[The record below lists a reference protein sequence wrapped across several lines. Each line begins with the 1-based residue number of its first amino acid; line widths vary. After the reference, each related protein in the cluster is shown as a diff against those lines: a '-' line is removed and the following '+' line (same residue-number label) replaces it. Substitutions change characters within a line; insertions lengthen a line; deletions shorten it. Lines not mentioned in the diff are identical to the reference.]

1 VIGLDWQLPL
11 RTSWNRIGYDRPVQ
25 GNLDP
30 TALLAPWAE
39 LKLRVDHVL
48 DDAAGR
54 PGHIFNVGHGVLR
67 TTPVES
73 VRRLVEY
80 VGERTSRNAA

>member
-1 VIGLDWQLPL
+1 
-11 RTSWNRIGYDRPVQ
+11 
-25 GNLDP
+25 
-30 TALLAPWAE
+30 
-39 LKLRVDHVL
+39 
-48 DDAAGR
+48 
-54 PGHIFNVGHGVLR
+54 VLR